1 MYTCSITPFWQINR
15 SFQWVEPLRRDLGRA
30 PSLWDSSLVIFGSL
44 PGVKVDWM
52 RTTWLVL
59 SLLLPEGA
67 YVHATPDYAVLEL
80 QLRNNEV
87 RSPQT

>member
-1 MYTCSITPFWQINR
+1 M
-15 SFQWVEPLRRDLGRA
+15 
-30 PSLWDSSLVIFGSL
+30 IFGSL